1 LTGSFPLTIETP
13 NAIATQIV
21 NVLFYGLPIGELQN
35 FRERVNAVTVADI
48 QRVARLYLKPDHL
61 SVVLVGNANEFMAQL
76 RGKGF
81 PSYESVD
88 IQNLD
93 LTSADFKRVRR
104 AQADDVGRPF
114 QARHDG
120 DPERVAP
127 HTTTAYAAQS
137 AVGQNPARVLLDR
150 VITAM
155 GGLAAL
161 RGVKTIVARQTV
173 IGPPGQGNTETTSY
187 IEYPSKF
194 RVEANTPYGM
204 LVSGF
209 DGNAAWAR
217 DPQGV
222 HDAPPEMTVE
232 ARNNLKRDVIRLLLD
247 AQANQLMIRLL
258 QDVRSADG
266 RPQRVLELTGTDQ
279 NPIVL
284 DIDAE
289 TFRVTKESYAA
300 GAGGQALVDEA
311 FSDYRVVDGVQM
323 PFAAERRAGPLVI
336 RRRVTDIQI
345 NRPVDPQLFA
355 RPAS

>member
-1 LTGSFPLTIETP
+1 
-13 NAIATQIV
+13 
-21 NVLFYGLPIGELQN
+21 
-35 FRERVNAVTVADI
+35 
-48 QRVARLYLKPDHL
+48 
-61 SVVLVGNANEFMAQL
+61 
-76 RGKGF
+76 
-81 PSYESVD
+81 
-88 IQNLD
+88 
-93 LTSADFKRVRR
+93 
-104 AQADDVGRPF
+104 
-114 QARHDG
+114 
-120 DPERVAP
+120 
-127 HTTTAYAAQS
+127 
-137 AVGQNPARVLLDR
+137 
-150 VITAM
+150 
-155 GGLAAL
+155 
-161 RGVKTIVARQTV
+161 
-173 IGPPGQGNTETTSY
+173 
-187 IEYPSKF
+187 
-194 RVEANTPYGM
+194 M